1 MHPSLLLNKQLSL
14 FSLIVFLFL
23 TVSNTTLSAQTKV
36 LIDDERFG
44 TDARMAIDAL
54 YNRNTVVAQ
63 EILFLWKEIYPDH
76 PIWLLWDG
84 MELWWEVLDDL
95 VDTSNDEAF
104 INLMREA
111 DFEASRLLRR
121 EPDHKDALIIRA
133 VSNSYIARLHANRE
147 EWLTS
152 VQVGRRGYQAHQRL
166 IEIDPDL
173 PDNLF
178 AEGMKYYYS
187 AYIPETYPFLRPVAM
202 FLPDGSREE
211 GLNTLKK
218 ASTDAVFAR
227 PEATYFLGNILLNY
241 ENKFDEAKHYFKLLV
256 DQYPDNNYY
265 RRQYMVTLGQ
275 LNQFDEIITFFES
288 TMEYRAEKNLPNDPL
303 LESEMWYWYG
313 RAQYYTGRFS
323 SALQAFERSVEFGKS
338 LKYVQERHT
347 HTLAALFAGRAAE
360 RVPDNDKA
368 KRYYRIASSQNAAP
382 NAKQAANERLRVL

>member
-1 MHPSLLLNKQLSL
+1 MYPV
-14 FSLIVFLFL
+14 LIHKIFAVLAILVFLSTLDNSNVL
-23 TVSNTTLSAQTKV
+23 TAQTKV

-44 TDARMAIDAL
+44 ADARNAIDAL
-54 YNRNTVVAQ
+54 YNRNGDEAR
-63 EILFLWKEIYPDH
+63 EILFIWKEIYPDH
-76 PIWLLWDG
+76 PIWLLWNG
-84 MELWWEVLDDL
+84 MELWWDVLEDL
-95 VDTSNDEAF
+95 VDTSHDEKF

-166 IEIDPDL
+166 IEIDPTL

-218 ASTDAVFAR
+218 ASIDAVFAR

-241 ENKFDEAKHYFKLLV
+241 ENEFDEAKYYFKLLV
-256 DQYPDNNYY
+256 DQYPENSYY
-265 RRQYMVTLGQ
+265 RRQYMVTMGQ
-275 LNQFDEIITFFES
+275 LNEFDEMIKFFEE
-288 TMEYRAEKNLPNDPL
+288 TMAYRTENNLPPDAL
-303 LESEMWYWYG
+303 LESELWYWYG
-313 RAQYYTGRFS
+313 RAQYYTGSFS
-323 SALQAFERSVEFGKS
+323 TALQAFEKSVEFGET
-338 LKYVQERHT
+338 LKHVKERHI

-360 RVPDNDKA
+360 RVPDSEKA
-368 KRYYRIASSQNAAP
+368 KIYYKIASNQNAAP
-382 NAKQAANERLRVL
+382 NARRQAADRLKLL